1 MLSEKYGHTFDK
13 PLGKIAQRIPLNPNS
28 LSIIGFIITLFACY
42 ILSFNL
48 LAGGVLILFGA
59 LFDVLDGVVARI
71 NNKVTRFGAFLD
83 SVLDRYSDAF
93 ILLAI
98 AYNLENVSDM
108 TGVVLCLGTLLG
120 SFLISYSRARAE
132 GIGEECKYGIM
143 ERPER
148 LILISLGTIS
158 GIIIPALWVLVVL
171 TNFTV
176 MQRIYYVWDA
186 TNNKMR

>member
-1 MLSEKYGHTFDK
+1 MLSEKFGHALDK
-13 PLGKIAQRIPLNPNS
+13 PLEKIARKIPFSPNS
-28 LSIIGFIITLFACY
+28 LSITGFMITLFACY
-42 ILSFNL
+42 ILSFDL
-48 LAGGVLILFGA
+48 LSGGVLILVGA
-59 LFDVLDGVVARI
+59 LFDVLDGVVARTQ
-71 NNKVTRFGAFLD
+71 NKMTRFGAFLD

-98 AYNLENVSDM
+98 AYNMGNVSNT
-108 TGVVLCLGTLLG
+108 TGVMLSLGTLLG

-148 LILISLGTIS
+148 LILLSIGAIS
-158 GIIIPALWVLVVL
+158 GFIIPALWALVVL

-176 MQRIYYVWDA
+176 MQRIYYVWNA
-186 TNNKMR
+186 TNK

>member
-1 MLSEKYGHTFDK
+1 MLSERFGHALDK
-13 PLGKIAQRIPLNPNS
+13 PLGKLARKIPFSPNS
-28 LSIIGFIITLFACY
+28 LSITGFIITLFACY
-42 ILSFNL
+42 ILSFDL
-48 LAGGVLILFGA
+48 LSGGILILVGA
-59 LFDVLDGVVARI
+59 LFDLLDGIVARTQ
-71 NNKVTRFGAFLD
+71 NKMTRFGAFLD

-98 AYNLENVSDM
+98 AYNMGSVHNS
-108 TGVVLCLGTLLG
+108 TGVMLSLGTLLG

-148 LILISLGTIS
+148 LILLSIGTIS
-158 GIIIPALWVLVVL
+158 GFIIPTLWALVVL

-176 MQRIYYVWDA
+176 MQRIYYVWNA
-186 TNNKMR
+186 TNK